1 VTAPQPIRIPR
12 LGMTAT
18 EATLVEWSV
27 ADGAAVQPG
36 DVIAVIE
43 TDKVETEL
51 EAPSAGTLVA
61 SAVPGTVLEI
71 GAVIGEVVP

>member
-1 VTAPQPIRIPR
+1 MSEPVRIPR

-18 EATLVEWSV
+18 EATLVEWAVPDGSV
-27 ADGAAVQPG
+27 VAAG

-51 EAPSAGTLVA
+51 EAPAGGTLVVKA
-61 SAVPGTVLEI
+61 AP
-71 GAVIGEVVP
+71 GAVVPVGEVVAEVVP

>member
-1 VTAPQPIRIPR
+1 MSEPIRIPR

-18 EATLVEWSV
+18 EATLVEWCCP
-27 ADGAAVQPG
+27 DGSTVQEG

-51 EAPSAGTLVA
+51 ESPAPGTLVFKA
-61 SAVPGTVLEI
+61 PSGTVLQI
-71 GAVIGEVVP
+71 GAVIGEILP

>member
-1 VTAPQPIRIPR
+1 MSEAIRIPR

-27 ADGAAVQPG
+27 PDGSAVQTG

-51 EAPSAGTLVA
+51 ESPAAGTLVA
-61 SAVPGTVLEI
+61 TAAPGTTLEI
-71 GAVIGEVVP
+71 GAVIGEVVA

>member
-1 VTAPQPIRIPR
+1 MSEAIRIPR

-27 ADGAAVQPG
+27 PDGSPVRPG

-51 EAPSAGTLVA
+51 ESPAGGTLVA
-61 SAVPGTVLEI
+61 IASAGTVLEI

>member
-1 VTAPQPIRIPR
+1 MSGEAVRIPR

-18 EATLVEWSV
+18 EATLLEWSV
-27 ADGAAVQPG
+27 PDGSAVQPG

-51 EAPSAGTLVA
+51 EAPAGGVLVTMA
-61 SAVPGTVLEI
+61 APGAILEI
-71 GAVIGEVVP
+71 GSVIGEVGP

>member
-1 VTAPQPIRIPR
+1 MTEPIRIPR

-27 ADGAAVQPG
+27 PDGSAVQPG

-51 EAPSAGTLVA
+51 ESPAAGTLVVA
-61 SAVPGTVLEI
+61 AAPGTVLEI
-71 GAVIGEVVP
+71 GALIGEVVA

>member
-1 VTAPQPIRIPR
+1 MGAAPIRIPR

-27 ADGAAVQPG
+27 PDGAAVRTG

-43 TDKVETEL
+43 TDKVETEI
-51 EAPSAGTLVA
+51 EAPAAGTLLVA
-61 SAVPGTVLEI
+61 AAPGAVLEV

>member
-1 VTAPQPIRIPR
+1 MSEPIRIPR

-27 ADGAAVQPG
+27 PDGSAVLPG

-51 EAPSAGTLVA
+51 ESPAAGKLVVAAAPGA
-61 SAVPGTVLEI
+61 VLEI
-71 GAVIGEVVP
+71 GAVIGEVLA

>member
-1 VTAPQPIRIPR
+1 MSESIRIPR

-18 EATLVEWSV
+18 EATLIEWSV
-27 ADGAAVQPG
+27 PDGSPVQPG

-51 EAPSAGTLVA
+51 EAPAAGRLVA
-61 SAVPGTVLEI
+61 TAVPGTVLEI
-71 GAVIGEVVP
+71 GAVIGEVVA

>member
-1 VTAPQPIRIPR
+1 VSEAIRIPR

-18 EATLVEWSV
+18 EATLLEWSV
-27 ADGAAVQPG
+27 PDGSVVQLG

-51 EAPSAGTLVA
+51 EAPAGGTLVA
-61 SAVPGTVLEI
+61 KAIPGSVLEI
-71 GAVIGEVVP
+71 GAVIGEVVA

>member
-1 VTAPQPIRIPR
+1 MSEPIRIPR

-18 EATLVEWSV
+18 EATLVQWSV
-27 ADGAAVQPG
+27 ADGAAVQSG

-61 SAVPGTVLEI
+61 SVAPGTVLEV

>member
-1 VTAPQPIRIPR
+1 MSEAIRIPR

-27 ADGAAVQPG
+27 ADGAAVQTG
-36 DVIAVIE
+36 EVIAVIE
-43 TDKVETEL
+43 TDKVETEI
-51 EAPSAGTLVA
+51 EAPAAGTLVA
-61 SAVPGTVLEI
+61 AVAPGTVLEI

>member
-1 VTAPQPIRIPR
+1 MSEPVRIPR

-18 EATLVEWSV
+18 EATLVEWAV
-27 ADGAAVQPG
+27 ADGAVVAAG

-51 EAPSAGTLVA
+51 EAPAGGTLVVKVA
-61 SAVPGTVLEI
+61 PGSVVPV
-71 GAVIGEVVP
+71 GEVVAEVVR

>member
-1 VTAPQPIRIPR
+1 MSEPVRIPR

-18 EATLVEWSV
+18 EATLVEWAV
-27 ADGAAVQPG
+27 ADGAVVAAG

-51 EAPSAGTLVA
+51 EAPAGGTLVVKVA
-61 SAVPGTVLEI
+61 P
-71 GAVIGEVVP
+71 GAVVPVGEVVAEVVR

>member
-1 VTAPQPIRIPR
+1 MTAAIRIPR

-18 EATLVEWSV
+18 KATLVEWSV
-27 ADGAAVQPG
+27 PHGATVEPG

-51 EAPSAGTLVA
+51 EAPAAGTLVA
-61 SAVPGTVLEI
+61 TAAPGTVLEI
-71 GAVIGEVVP
+71 GAVIGEVVS

>member
-1 VTAPQPIRIPR
+1 MNEAIRIPR

-27 ADGAAVQPG
+27 PDGSPVRPG

-51 EAPSAGTLVA
+51 EAPAGGTLVVIA
-61 SAVPGTVLEI
+61 SPGTVLEI

>member
-1 VTAPQPIRIPR
+1 
-12 LGMTAT
+12 MTAT

-27 ADGAAVQPG
+27 ADGAVVETG

-51 EAPSAGTLVA
+51 ESPAAGKLVA
-61 SAVPGTVLEI
+61 TAAPGAVLEI